1 MGGRGEGRVVEGE
14 GGSVGLHMLPA
25 VDVVLLP
32 SHPPGWWSSRGL
44 ALSRLAPRL
53 LLFPGA

>member
-14 GGSVGLHMLPA
+14 GSSVGLHMLPA

-32 SHPPGWWSSRGL
+32 LHPPGWWSFRGIAASL
-44 ALSRLAPRL
+44 FASRL